1 MIWDTLLYIVIL
13 MYSPLNWIL
22 DKANLVVNE
31 HISRGPAHSKSALT
45 PLPLTLFREAK
56 CHL

>member
-1 MIWDTLLYIVIL
+1 MIWDTLLDIVIL

-31 HISRGPAHSKSALT
+31 HISRGPAHSKSAVT
-45 PLPLTLFREAK
+45 PLTLTLQTYF
-56 CHL
+56 L